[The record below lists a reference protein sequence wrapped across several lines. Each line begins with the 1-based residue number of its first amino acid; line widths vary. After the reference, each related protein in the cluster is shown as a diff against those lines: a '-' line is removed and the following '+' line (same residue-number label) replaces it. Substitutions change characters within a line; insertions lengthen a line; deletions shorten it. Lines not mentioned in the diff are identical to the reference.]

1 MCKIRM
7 SENWSSSG
15 SSSYGE
21 DYAKNMVRPDVPVAA
36 VGEDQ
41 FRREIFSTTFY
52 VLCFGCFDIDSFFF

>member
-1 MCKIRM
+1 MQKI
-7 SENWSSSG
+7 WSG
-15 SSSYGE
+15 
-21 DYAKNMVRPDVPVAA
+21 PDVPVAA